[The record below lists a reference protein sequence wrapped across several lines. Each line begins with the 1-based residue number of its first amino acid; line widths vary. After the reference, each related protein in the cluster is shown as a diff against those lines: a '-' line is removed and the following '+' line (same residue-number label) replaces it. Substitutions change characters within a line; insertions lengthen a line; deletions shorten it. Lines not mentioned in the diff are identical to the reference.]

1 LAPKAHIFSKGRPTK
16 AADGK
21 APFPDNAERPL
32 RLQARSFQAA
42 ASCLVT
48 PRGTI
53 MNATPNPEVAADKAR
68 ARYPKGNGQ
77 FEALTFDTAFP
88 ETARAFVEKTL
99 AQAREAYD
107 RSTGA
112 FEVAVDTMQKSFD
125 AAGQGAVALN
135 RKILDIAQRNV
146 SSGYDLAKSL
156 AGAKNLADFVELQ
169 TAYWQKQLDALTAQA
184 EEVRA
189 LSTKVT
195 ADTAEPIKAHVT
207 SSMEELRKSS

>member
-1 LAPKAHIFSKGRPTK
+1 
-16 AADGK
+16 
-21 APFPDNAERPL
+21 
-32 RLQARSFQAA
+32 
-42 ASCLVT
+42 
-48 PRGTI
+48 
-53 MNATPNPEVAADKAR
+53 MNATHDPQVAVDQAPE
-68 ARYPKGNGQ
+68 RYPKGNGQ
-77 FEALTFDTAFP
+77 FEALTPKTPFP
-88 ETARAFVEKTL
+88 EAARVFAEKTV

-112 FEVAVDTMQKSFD
+112 FEAAVDTMQKSFD

-146 SSGYDLAKSL
+146 SSGFDLAKSL

-169 TAYWQKQLDALTAQA
+169 TGYWQKQLDALTAQV

>member
-1 LAPKAHIFSKGRPTK
+1 
-16 AADGK
+16 
-21 APFPDNAERPL
+21 
-32 RLQARSFQAA
+32 
-42 ASCLVT
+42 
-48 PRGTI
+48 
-53 MNATPNPEVAADKAR
+53 M
-68 ARYPKGNGQ
+68 
-77 FEALTFDTAFP
+77 
-88 ETARAFVEKTL
+88 

-112 FEVAVDTMQKSFD
+112 FEAAVDTMQKSFD

-146 SSGYDLAKSL
+146 SSGFDLAKSL

-169 TAYWQKQLDALTAQA
+169 TAYWQKQLDALTAQV